1 MTHMEPA
8 EVAREQD
15 LGLAEHIRTLDAEG
29 LLAERQR
36 RDITM
41 CGYGPVAAMLL
52 AAVALGATRAE
63 ILAYHNSGEVAPM
76 SEVVGY
82 LSAKVER

>member
-1 MTHMEPA
+1 MTHMEPP
-8 EVAREQD
+8 EIARDQD
-15 LGLAEHIRTLDAEG
+15 LALAEHVRAMDPEG
-29 LLAERQR
+29 LLAEGGR

-52 AAVALGATRAE
+52 AARELGATRAE

-82 LSAKVER
+82 LAAKVER